1 VKYPKK
7 AKETSPREEVSQ
19 KWEASPKEVG
29 SQKEK
34 KHLRDGPSSGLT
46 PTNDLPL
53 KLAVL
58 VVLLRVRRDSHVV
71 FLHLILVHVRQSRLA
86 DVCMRT
92 NGAVLLARVRRSEV
106 VWIEDRSYILIVTSV
121 AVRAQ

>member
-1 VKYPKK
+1 MVLLP
-7 AKETSPREEVSQ
+7 
-19 KWEASPKEVG
+19 
-29 SQKEK
+29 
-34 KHLRDGPSSGLT
+34 GLT

-58 VVLLRVRRDSHVV
+58 MVLLRVRRDSHVV